1 MESFERAHVAINK
14 SSKSSK
20 LSENKKKRLKQI
32 LFGYKANDNKL
43 IQRSELQNDDEE
55 STSVSGY
62 SDLNL
67 TNSSYEDEN
76 AALII
81 NKDSTSTFD
90 GKYIIPNSNF
100 EEKIYEDSTSEC
112 SESYKSSEVSYES
125 ARSDDSYDNESNEDK
140 SCFSDELISE
150 GNSNM
155 DSDFEA
161 KDCIDETVLES
172 GTDTETSIV
181 MSSLNLS
188 ESDISEFDSDRQLA
202 AKIQEHMQLRN
213 NRQKHK
219 DKYTILLDENDVAK
233 DSMTKERSN
242 NIRAANMLSL
252 NETESSKQ
260 IKKNKQNHKDK
271 HTENNV
277 VKGPITKEK
286 CSTVQVKV
294 LPMTK
299 EESTRLRNNK
309 QNHTDKYTILL
320 DSNEPPKGPITKE
333 RCSIIQAEKLLQMN
347 KEESTRI
354 KKNKQNHKDK
364 YTILLDAEQEYKQGH
379 NNMMTLDDINPLGP
393 VSIEINEDDTSMNSD
408 ELNDDELNEDSIMS
422 PPYISITASDMSTQ
436 KLDDIIGEYKH
447 STIKNLPSETSA
459 VFSTNNSGFFVEEDM
474 NIDVQIE
481 DDVSSLI
488 PELDDIPDLEE
499 IDEEIVNLD
508 TTAESI
514 SRTMNNSTIEPKTK
528 ITEPEQWTDYDQVA
542 ENFKVYY
549 GTKCC
554 IVTLKHPSKLFIQ
567 GKVKIR
573 TLGGTIELFGYT
585 LNKKNC
591 NIYAPYYNFAQGIKT
606 VENLNDYY
614 GLFSKL
620 TAAGLSV
627 SEAEDIVTTMGE
639 NDGVILLQ
647 KLECRV
653 MDFIENNFRVTNMF
667 KWNKTIE
674 PYFSKTS
681 DILNCSLFSS
691 RPYKSF
697 DEHPSWKEAN
707 ELAMI
712 KQSRGVVCGGKGA
725 GKSTYVRYQVNKL
738 LANGPVLVVDLD
750 PGQSLFTVAGNVS
763 ATVVTAPLFGPSFTH
778 LRKPELMLSIGM
790 INTMDNTKRYASAV
804 QTLITYCQNN
814 KAFTDM
820 PWIVN
825 TMGMTNSLGLKF
837 ITLIITLLQPTY
849 VLQYESELQN
859 QRFPTLL
866 TPTSTKDLFEDYKN
880 DRLFE
885 NVTFPEDL
893 DYSFVVAHESDSPH
907 VSKSKTF
914 TLRPKDERYL
924 SFLAYFGLLLLSG
937 RRESLLGIT
946 PYEVS
951 LKDLRIATN
960 VIIKKEHITKVLNGK
975 LVALCQQSGETRC
988 DSGVFTLTDKPL
1000 PCRGHG
1006 LIRGIDW
1013 DKEVLYVI
1021 TPVPGGELGAVDTL
1035 LYADWMPDLVWHER
1049 GLPEGTA
1056 LPYRTSTGEQHK
1068 ELMSTPRRRY
1078 TNPLQL
1084 LKMAR
1089 GAAPN

>member
-1 MESFERAHVAINK
+1 MKMESFERAHVAINK
-14 SSKSSK
+14 PSKSSK

-32 LFGYKANDNKL
+32 LFGYRANDNNL
-43 IQRSELQNDDEE
+43 IQRSMELENDDED

-76 AALII
+76 AAFIM
-81 NKDSTSTFD
+81 KEDSTSRVD
-90 GKYIIPNSNF
+90 SKDIIPSF

-112 SESYKSSEVSYES
+112 SESYKSSDVSYES

-140 SCFSDELISE
+140 SCFSDESITE
-150 GNSNM
+150 GNS
-155 DSDFEA
+155 SIGSSERIDFEP

-181 MSSLNLS
+181 MSGLNLS
-188 ESDISEFDSDRQLA
+188 ESDISEFDADRQLA
-202 AKIQEHMQLRN
+202 AKIQEQLQLRN

-219 DKYTILLDENDVAK
+219 DKYTILLDENDVANH
-233 DSMTKERSN
+233 SMTKERCN
-242 NIRAANMLSL
+242 NVRAANMLSV
-252 NETESSKQ
+252 NKTESSKQ
-260 IKKNKQNHKDK
+260 LKKNKQNHKDK
-271 HTENNV
+271 N
-277 VKGPITKEK
+277 
-286 CSTVQVKV
+286 
-294 LPMTK
+294 
-299 EESTRLRNNK
+299 
-309 QNHTDKYTILL
+309 TILL
-320 DSNEPPKGPITKE
+320 DSNETPKGPITKE
-333 RCSIIQAEKLLQMN
+333 RCSIIQAEKLFQIN

-354 KKNKQNHKDK
+354 KKNKQKHKDK
-364 YTILLDAEQEYKQGH
+364 YTILLDAEQKYTQGQ
-379 NNMMTLDDINPLGP
+379 NTTLDDKNTLNPIN
-393 VSIEINEDDTSMNSD
+393 IEMSEDDTSINSD
-408 ELNDDELNEDSIMS
+408 ELNDDELNEDSITMS
-422 PPYISITASDMSTQ
+422 PPYVSITASDMSTQ

-488 PELDDIPDLEE
+488 PELDDIPSLEE
-499 IDEEIVNLD
+499 IDEELMNLD
-508 TTAESI
+508 TTAESTT
-514 SRTMNNSTIEPKTK
+514 RTMNKSTIEPKTS
-528 ITEPEQWTDYDQVA
+528 IADQWTDYDQVA
-542 ENFKVYY
+542 ETFKVYY

-554 IVTLKHPSKLFIQ
+554 IITLKHPSELFIQ

-573 TLGGTIELFGYT
+573 SLGGTNELFGCT

-606 VENLNDYY
+606 VENPNNYY
-614 GLFSKL
+614 GLFGKL

-627 SEAEDIVTTMGE
+627 SEAEDIVINIGA
-639 NDGVILLQ
+639 NDGVLLLQ

-667 KWNKTIE
+667 KWNKTVE
-674 PYFSKTS
+674 PYFSKAS

-712 KQSRGVVCGGKGA
+712 KQSRGIVCGGKGV

-778 LRKPELMLSIGM
+778 LRKPELMLNIGL
-790 INTMDNTKRYASAV
+790 INTMDNVKRYAAAV

-814 KAFTDM
+814 KAFTNM

-825 TMGMTNSLGLKF
+825 TMGMTISLGLKF

-849 VLQYESELQN
+849 VLQYESELPN
-859 QRFPTLL
+859 QRFRTLL

-880 DRLFE
+880 DHLFE

-893 DYSFVVAHESDSPH
+893 DYSFVVAHDTDSPH
-907 VSKSKTF
+907 MAKSKTF
-914 TLRPKDERYL
+914 TLKPKDERYL
-924 SFLAYFGLLLLSG
+924 SFLAYFGLLLLSS
-937 RRESLLGIT
+937 RQESLFT

-951 LKDLRIATN
+951 LKDLRVATN

-975 LVALCQQSGETRC
+975 LVALCQQSGETRS

-1021 TPVPGGELGAVDTL
+1021 TPVPGEALEGVDTL
-1035 LYADWMPDLVWHER
+1035 LYADWTPELVWHER
-1049 GLPEGTA
+1049 SLPVGTA
-1056 LPYRTSTGEQHK
+1056 LPYRTGAGEQHK

-1084 LKMAR
+1084 LVKMTT